1 MKTITRVSRTSFIRA
16 ASAFAL
22 AALFAAGSAPA
33 FAAGGKPVGSTE
45 PQPGAIA
52 IGPDTTPGD
61 ANSVYRIGLPGSYY
75 LTGNVQGA
83 TGKAGIEI
91 AASHVTIN
99 LNGFALQ
106 GTADSIDGIRVE
118 AAGRV
123 ENLTIRNGTVAGW
136 GWYGINL
143 VGLNPGNEAETAVIE
158 DINASR
164 NAQCGIRAALQ
175 STIRGCTAGY
185 NLRTGI
191 EASYASVV
199 ENSVAIGNANYGF
212 WLGTGVARGCSAT
225 NNGSMG
231 FYSSS
236 ASLVDCGAAY
246 NGGAGFYGANG
257 GVLQNCA
264 AWENTGYGFHLSGGG
279 KMEGCSAR
287 TNLGGGV
294 NVAGNASVTGNTILA
309 NKPAGGSNRGIRVT
323 GSSSLIADNIVSF
336 ANIGIHVDTGSGSN
350 RIEGNNLA
358 GNDVGLKVD
367 GTVNFVTRNSA
378 RNAVKNYQIVANN
391 RVGTIVVPALS
402 AAIDGNAGGGSGTTD
417 PWSNIAY

>member
-1 MKTITRVSRTSFIRA
+1 MKTTTRVSRASFLRA
-16 ASAFAL
+16 ACALGL
-22 AALFAAGSAPA
+22 AALFSAGSLPA
-33 FAAGGKPVGSTE
+33 FAAGGKPAVASE

-52 IGPDTTPGD
+52 IGAETTPGD
-61 ANSVYRIGLPGSYY
+61 ANSVYRLAQPGSYY
-75 LTGNVQGA
+75 LTGNVQGVA
-83 TGKAGIEI
+83 GKAGIEI

-99 LNGFALQ
+99 LNGFTLQ
-106 GTADSIDGIRVE
+106 GVANSLDGIRIE

-123 ENLTIRNGTVAGW
+123 ENITIRNGTVSGW

-143 VGLNPGNEAETAVIE
+143 LGLSAGNEAETAVIE

-164 NAQCGIRAALQ
+164 NAQTGIRSALQ

-191 EASYASVV
+191 EASFASVV

-212 WLGTGVARGCSAT
+212 WLGTGAARGCSAS

-231 FYSSS
+231 FYSNN

-246 NGGAGFYGANG
+246 NGGDGFYGANG
-257 GVLQNCA
+257 GVFQNCTT
-264 AWENTGYGFHLSGGG
+264 WENSGYGFYLSGGG
-279 KMEGCSAR
+279 KMTGCSAR
-287 TNLGGGV
+287 ANQGGGIKV
-294 NVAGNASVTGNTILA
+294 VGNATVMGNTVAGVRR
-309 NKPAGGSNRGIRVT
+309 AGGNYRGIHVT
-323 GSSSLIADNIVSF
+323 SSSALVANNTVSS
-336 ANIGIHVDTGSGSN
+336 ANLGIHVDSGAGAN
-350 RIEGNNLA
+350 RIEGNNIT

-367 GTVNFVTRNSA
+367 GTVNFIARNSA
-378 RNAVKNYQIVANN
+378 RNASKNYQIVANN

-402 AAIDGNAGGGSGTTD
+402 AAIDGNSGGGSGTTD